1 MANLVAWWEEL
12 NREMAKTPEYLA
24 ESLAFD
30 LSLEIYRQMKQLG
43 LSQTAFASRLGVSK
57 AYVSQI
63 FDGKTNMTILS
74 LAKIAKALDSDLA
87 IIMKA
92 RGTQHNRSVLDF
104 PQRADMVSANAS
116 SPPILHTTPSTAE
129 SASYARQRNVI

>member
-1 MANLVAWWEEL
+1 MANLVAW
-12 NREMAKTPEYLA
+12 REDLERRLSQTPEYLA

-30 LSLEIYRQMKQLG
+30 LSLEIYGQMKELG
-43 LSQTAFASRLGVSK
+43 LSQTAFAKRLGVSK

-74 LAKIAKALDSDLA
+74 LAKIAKALSSDLS
-87 IIMKA
+87 ISMKA
-92 RGTQHNRSVLDF
+92 RGKLHNHSVLDF
-104 PQRADMVSANAS
+104 PRRADTDAANAS
-116 SPPILHTTPSTAE
+116 SPPILQATPTSTE